1 MCLGVCLVVPTLP
14 PATYAMTATAVPPTA
29 TMDSFSTMAAPN
41 STMLFWQYLG
51 TVGSYTLVVI
61 VGLLWVFWQLKKNPA
76 FLARL
81 KGMLGVPV
89 AVAPPAEPSQSL
101 VIEETIQLDADK
113 LLHLV
118 RCEGEKFLMS
128 NGPDGLK
135 LLTKVTSWQETLATI
150 QQPTAVMEDATLYQ
164 PQQQSATEHTHAV
177 VSANGDVHLTN
188 APHTVATA
196 AKAGIS
202 LPPSMPKTILGQAV
216 PWFNQ
221 R

>member
-1 MCLGVCLVVPTLP
+1 MPTLP
-14 PATYAMTATAVPPTA
+14 PATYAMTASA
-29 TMDSFSTMAAPN
+29 TPDALSSTMASSN

-89 AVAPPAEPSQSL
+89 AVASPAEPSQSL

-135 LLTKVTSWQETLATI
+135 LLTKVTSWQETLATMQ
-150 QQPTAVMEDATLYQ
+150 QQPVATVTEDSALYQ
-164 PQQQSATEHTHAV
+164 PLQQSATEHTHAV
-177 VSANGDVHLTN
+177 VSANGDIHLTN
-188 APHTVATA
+188 APHTVATTT
-196 AKAGIS
+196 KAGIS

-216 PWFNQ
+216 PWFSN